1 MTAVDTAASEGT
13 EFGPMVRTPD
23 AVDLFLYSA
32 AVWLP
37 HRIHYD
43 EPYTTQVEDHPALL
57 VQGPLQGVY
66 LAQLLA
72 EQFGAAAQITSF
84 TFRHESPVYAG
95 MTLSCFGRVTSAG
108 GDEISCDVWTQL
120 EDGKRATV
128 GQAVLRLNTP
138 SQ

>member
-1 MTAVDTAASEGT
+1 MAVEGT
-13 EFGPMVRTPD
+13 EFGPLTRTPD

-43 EPYTTQVEDHPALL
+43 QPYTTQVEDHPALL

-66 LAQLLA
+66 LTQLLA
-72 EQFGAAAQITSF
+72 EHFGASLRLTSF

-95 MTLSCFGRVTSAG
+95 MTLSCFGRVTKVD
-108 GDEISCDVWTQL
+108 GDEVACEVWTQL
-120 EDGKRATV
+120 DDGTRATF
-128 GQAVLRLNTP
+128 GQALVRLG
-138 SQ
+138 QADR